1 MNSPLDSILPEI
13 ASLIASLKPK
23 PAWWILDWCGEPI
36 GDATYATEAD
46 ADAAIASGTLAAM
59 DAAGPHYEIAPVSI
73 QLTIGAT
80 ILPDGTASW
89 SYQTGDNSFT
99 GGAYG
104 HATWGVAWISHES
117 DPEEIAREIV
127 DEIDSQLS
135 Y

>member
-1 MNSPLDSILPEI
+1 MNPLDSILPEI
-13 ASLIASLKPK
+13 ASLIRDLKPS
-23 PAWWILDWCGEPI
+23 PAWWILDWAGGPI
-36 GDATYATEAD
+36 GGATYPTEVA
-46 ADAAIASGTLAAM
+46 AETAIASGTIAGM
-59 DAAGPHYEIAPVSI
+59 DAAGPHYEVAPVSV
-73 QLTIGAT
+73 QLTVGAT

-89 SYQTGDNSFT
+89 SYQTGDSSFT